1 MKKTSGSHTFG
12 VVYCILLLLV
22 LLLLLLLVVA
32 LVIVLIVA
40 VAVCI
45 YIYIYIFTASILFC
59 IFACFS
65 VSLTVFLHN
74 QSVELDLVSSM
85 NVSKA

>member
-1 MKKTSGSHTFG
+1 M
-12 VVYCILLLLV
+12 

-40 VAVCI
+40 VAVCV
-45 YIYIYIFTASILFC
+45 YIYIYIQQAYC
-59 IFACFS
+59 FACFS

-74 QSVELDLVSSM
+74 QSVELDLKQYESVKGLRLQHEI
-85 NVSKA
+85 V